1 MKYKIVLT
9 AAAFAA
15 VSGAVSAHGPSRQ
28 KVEESIEVNAPA
40 ETVWDVIKDFG
51 TFSAWCPRA
60 VSETSQ
66 GGNVKGATRELKLAS
81 GRSIKEELK
90 SYDADKMSYSYKI
103 LEVDPADLPVA
114 NYSSTI
120 LVKASESGGSTVEWS
135 GAFYRSFMTNNPPP
149 EQNDEAAIAGVTAV
163 YKECLGKLKTVAEAK
178 K

>member
-1 MKYKIVLT
+1 MKYLIVLT
-9 AAAFAA
+9 ATALAAA
-15 VSGAVSAHGPSRQ
+15 SGVADAHGPSRQ
-28 KVEESIEVNAPA
+28 KVEESVEINAPA
-40 ETVWDVIKDFG
+40 DTVWGVIKNFG

-60 VSETSQ
+60 VGETSE
-66 GGNVKGATRELKLAS
+66 GGNEKGATRELKLAS

-103 LEVDPADLPVA
+103 VEVDPADLPVA

-120 LVKASESGGSTVEWS
+120 SVKASASGGSTVAWS

-163 YKECLGKLKTVAEAK
+163 YKECLAKLKTVAEAGK
-178 K
+178 